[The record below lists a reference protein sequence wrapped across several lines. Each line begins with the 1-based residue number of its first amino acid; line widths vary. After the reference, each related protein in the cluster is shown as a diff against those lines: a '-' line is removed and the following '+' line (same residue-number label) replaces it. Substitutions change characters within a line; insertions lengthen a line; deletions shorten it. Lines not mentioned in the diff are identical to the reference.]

1 MNSSR
6 ASRSVL
12 KHENEEH
19 ASDTQQL
26 QSNTD
31 DENQPDLLKANEAE
45 VPSAGT
51 GQSK

>member
-1 MNSSR
+1 M
-6 ASRSVL
+6 
-12 KHENEEH
+12 HENEEH

-26 QSNTD
+26 QSNTH
-31 DENQPDLLKANEAE
+31 DENQPDLLKANEVD